1 MLPAR
6 FGPEAH
12 SFGALAGLLFC
23 SFLSTLLT
31 VLAGCAHLGLQWL
44 LGPNIPLL
52 HHSGGWSSFG
62 ALRSVGKH
70 IFSAVLGHPMQEAL
84 RSLPA
89 PGYWVSLS
97 SKTETFHL
105 TEKGLKQ
112 SVNSEWLQE
121 VPDPNQVLEAPS
133 CQDVTSQA
141 AQSPSEET
149 SRKEDQTTC
158 LEEADTS

>member
-1 MLPAR
+1 
-6 FGPEAH
+6 
-12 SFGALAGLLFC
+12 
-23 SFLSTLLT
+23 
-31 VLAGCAHLGLQWL
+31 
-44 LGPNIPLL
+44 
-52 HHSGGWSSFG
+52 
-62 ALRSVGKH
+62 
-70 IFSAVLGHPMQEAL
+70 MQEAL

-105 TEKGLKQ
+105 AEKGLKQ
-112 SVNSEWLQE
+112 AVNSEWLQE
-121 VPDPNQVLEAPS
+121 VPDPNQVLVAPS